1 MIKLI
6 NLTPHDINLV
16 DANSVRFDNIAKYYR
31 IEEGKSA
38 IITRSIPSSGIAR
51 CTTHQQ
57 KIFEENG
64 IEFLETSYGEIQG
77 LPEPEDNT
85 IYIVSSIVALAGRRL
100 GRDDLA
106 IATNMVKS
114 DDGRTIIGCTAL
126 SIR

>member
-6 NLTPHDINLV
+6 NLTPHEINLV
-16 DANSVRFDNIAKYYR
+16 DANSVQFDSVAKCYR
-31 IEEGKSA
+31 IEEGKSVA
-38 IITRSIPSSGIAR
+38 IPSSGVAR

-85 IYIVSSIVALAGRRL
+85 IYIVSAIVALAGRRL

>member
-6 NLTPHDINLV
+6 NLTPHEINLV
-16 DANSVRFDNIAKYYR
+16 DARSVRFDSVAKCYR

-38 IITRSIPSSGIAR
+38 VIKQTIPSSGAAR
-51 CTTHQQ
+51 CTTCQK

-85 IYIVSSIVALAGRRL
+85 IYIVSAIVALAGRRL

>member
-6 NLTPHDINLV
+6 NLTPHEINLV
-16 DANSVRFDNIAKYYR
+16 DAQSVQFDNIAKCYR
-31 IEEGKSA
+31 IEEGKSVV
-38 IITRSIPSSGIAR
+38 ITQTIPSSGVAR
-51 CTTHQQ
+51 CTTCQK
-57 KIFEENG
+57 KIFKENG

-85 IYIVSSIVALAGRRL
+85 IYIVSAIVALAGRRL